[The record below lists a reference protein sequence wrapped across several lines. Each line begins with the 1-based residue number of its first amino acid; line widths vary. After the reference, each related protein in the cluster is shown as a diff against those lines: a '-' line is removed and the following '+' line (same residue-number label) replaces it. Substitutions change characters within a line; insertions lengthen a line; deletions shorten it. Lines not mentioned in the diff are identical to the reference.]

1 MLSYRKYRKE
11 VKIFM
16 KKIEKQLAAE
26 YGQVAEE
33 WDITLEQL
41 ADSYQLYLNIKE
53 QIEKDGLIKKS
64 IRIGKKGEPM
74 EVEEKHPL
82 FPALFNTQT
91 NINRIVNQFG
101 LTLFAKS
108 RIKAKP
114 EVNDEKDD
122 YLNSL

>member
-11 VKIFM
+11 VRIYM

-114 EVNDEKDD
+114 EINDEKDD
-122 YLNSL
+122 FLNSL

>member
-1 MLSYRKYRKE
+1 MNYRKYRKE
-11 VKIFM
+11 VRIYM

-108 RIKAKP
+108 RIKTKP
-114 EVNDEKDD
+114 EINDEKDD

>member
-1 MLSYRKYRKE
+1 MQYRKYRKE
-11 VKIFM
+11 VRIYM

-108 RIKAKP
+108 RIKTKP
-114 EVNDEKDD
+114 EINDEKDD
-122 YLNSL
+122 FLNSL

>member
-1 MLSYRKYRKE
+1 MNYRRYRKE
-11 VKIFM
+11 VRIYM

-108 RIKAKP
+108 RIKTKP
-114 EVNDEKDD
+114 EINDEKDD

>member
-1 MLSYRKYRKE
+1 MNYRKYRKE
-11 VKIFM
+11 VRIYM

-108 RIKAKP
+108 RIKTKP
-114 EVNDEKDD
+114 EINDEKDD
-122 YLNSL
+122 FLNSL

>member
-1 MLSYRKYRKE
+1 MNYRKYRKE
-11 VKIFM
+11 VRVYM

-53 QIEKDGLIKKS
+53 QIEKEGLIKKS

-101 LTLFAKS
+101 FTLFAKS
-108 RIKAKP
+108 RINVSTFP
-114 EVNDEKDD
+114 GHV
-122 YLNSL
+122 LLSLESV

>member
-1 MLSYRKYRKE
+1 MQYRKYRKE
-11 VKIFM
+11 VRIYM

-26 YGQVAEE
+26 YGQVSEE

-108 RIKAKP
+108 RIKTKP
-114 EVNDEKDD
+114 EINDEKDD

>member
-1 MLSYRKYRKE
+1 MQYRRYRKE
-11 VKIFM
+11 VKSYM
-16 KKIEKQLAAE
+16 KKIETQLKKE
-26 YGQVAEE
+26 YGQVAPE

-74 EVEEKHPL
+74 EVEERHPL

-91 NINRIVNQFG
+91 NINRIVGQFG
-101 LTLFAKS
+101 FTLFSKS
-108 RIKAKP
+108 RIKSRP
-114 EVNDEKDD
+114 EINDANDD
-122 YLNSL
+122 FLNSL

>member
-114 EVNDEKDD
+114 EINDEKDD

>member
-108 RIKAKP
+108 RIKTKP
-114 EVNDEKDD
+114 EINDEKDD

>member
-1 MLSYRKYRKE
+1 MNYKKYRKE
-11 VKIFM
+11 VRIYM

-108 RIKAKP
+108 RIKTKP
-114 EVNDEKDD
+114 EINDEKDD
-122 YLNSL
+122 FLNSL

>member
-1 MLSYRKYRKE
+1 MQYKKYRKE
-11 VKIFM
+11 VRIYM

-108 RIKAKP
+108 RIKTKP
-114 EVNDEKDD
+114 EINDEKDD

>member
-1 MLSYRKYRKE
+1 MQYRKYRKE
-11 VKIFM
+11 VRIYM

-26 YGQVAEE
+26 YGQVAPE

-74 EVEEKHPL
+74 EVEERHPL

-91 NINRIVNQFG
+91 NINRIVGQFG
-101 LTLFAKS
+101 FTLFSKS
-108 RIKAKP
+108 RIKSRP
-114 EVNDEKDD
+114 EINDANDD

>member
-1 MLSYRKYRKE
+1 MNYKKYRKE
-11 VKIFM
+11 VRIYM

-108 RIKAKP
+108 RIKTKP
-114 EVNDEKDD
+114 EINDEKDD

>member
-1 MLSYRKYRKE
+1 MQYRKYRKE
-11 VKIFM
+11 VRIYM

-53 QIEKDGLIKKS
+53 QIEQDGLIKKS

-101 LTLFAKS
+101 FTLFAKS
-108 RIKAKP
+108 RIKVKP
-114 EVNDEKDD
+114 EINDEKDD

>member
-1 MLSYRKYRKE
+1 MNYRKYRKE
-11 VKIFM
+11 VRIYM

-53 QIEKDGLIKKS
+53 QIEKDGLTKKS